1 MKRSFVCFAV
11 PKPANCR
18 IVQSLPR
25 YPVGWTPRV
34 YGYSPGQ
41 PRSRSKSKPGCVSGP
56 ASGSTGAPETV
67 VQSFF
72 QGGAFESAFATP
84 RLQRSRPAATAG
96 GTRGSFS
103 LMRE

>member
-1 MKRSFVCFAV
+1 M
-11 PKPANCR
+11 PKPANWR

-25 YPVGWTPRV
+25 YPVGCTPRV

-56 ASGSTGAPETV
+56 ASGTTGAPETV

-72 QGGAFESAFATP
+72 QGGDFDRAFFAASSK
-84 RLQRSRPAATAG
+84 RARPAATAG
-96 GTRGSFS
+96 GTSGSFS
-103 LMRE
+103 LIPK